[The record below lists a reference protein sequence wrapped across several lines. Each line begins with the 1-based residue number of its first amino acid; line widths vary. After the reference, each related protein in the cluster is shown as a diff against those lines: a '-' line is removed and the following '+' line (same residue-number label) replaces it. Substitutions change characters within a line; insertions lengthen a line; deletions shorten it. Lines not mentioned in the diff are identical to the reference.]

1 LNYIFLDIDGVLND
15 GCYSTKQH
23 KKYGGRFFAETVPFN
38 PRSLRNL
45 KKIID
50 KTGGIEHTVIVL
62 TSTWRKLE
70 RNMIVL
76 EARLMEYGIKI
87 IRENKTENMNGQ
99 KGKEIERWLKEN
111 DKVINYFYADNKEY
125 EVDIPNE
132 SNFIIID
139 DETYDIRKY
148 FTPDH
153 IIKVN
158 GYKGLDFWKTKEA
171 IHKLNNP
178 KRIKTN

>member
-1 LNYIFLDIDGVLND
+1 
-15 GCYSTKQH
+15 
-23 KKYGGRFFAETVPFN
+23 
-38 PRSLRNL
+38 
-45 KKIID
+45 
-50 KTGGIEHTVIVL
+50 
-62 TSTWRKLE
+62 
-70 RNMIVL
+70 MIVL

-99 KGKEIERWLKEN
+99 RGKEIERWLKEN
-111 DKVINYFYADNKEY
+111 DKVIDYFYADNKEY
-125 EVDIPNE
+125 KVDVPNE

-171 IHKLNNP
+171 IHKLNNS
-178 KRIKTN
+178 KRKKTE